1 MSSSKLSS
9 GEVADILTAAMASG
23 TTDTFFEALDAAD
36 KAASDANFNALLAAT
51 AKAPSSFGKCV
62 CGSEYSVADSRIAL
76 TVVEREAAAVK
87 FAAWR
92 GHNASAAPT
101 YRAVIEDVID
111 AINAAREQADR
122 DFVADW
128 NTAHLDCGIDL

>member
-1 MSSSKLSS
+1 VSSSKLSS

-62 CGSEYSVADSRIAL
+62 CGSEYSVAESRITL
-76 TVVEREAAAVK
+76 TDGERNAAAEELAWHERP
-87 FAAWR
+87 AAVAGPYTR
-92 GHNASAAPT
+92 EVDI
-101 YRAVIEDVID
+101 VIA